1 MPRAKTTKKSAT
13 KSVVEPR
20 DEEMDET
27 KTKNGPIDIPEE
39 DDKGVDPETIS
50 IDEALAEEE
59 EGEDDAMLDKEEID
73 PFGDKWEE

>member
-1 MPRAKTTKKSAT
+1 MPRVKNTKKT
-13 KSVVEPR
+13 DGKSVVEPR

-27 KTKNGPIDIPEE
+27 KVKNGPIDIPEE

-59 EGEDDAMLDKEEID
+59 ESEEDSILDKEEID